1 MVSIN
6 NLELHLELIYYKLFN
21 RKNTLEEY
29 TKYENYTNLNEIETD
44 LKNTLEYKKLYDKF
58 SGSLVFDEIQCT
70 LQVTNLSEKH
80 YNGITLG
87 NGKIA
92 LLTNSSHNG
101 IENSYVT
108 IKYGEYDNIK
118 NKTNV
123 IKGFNF
129 TNISFDSI
137 DDSNKIIN
145 TEYVSP
151 YQTLY
156 MKQGVFTINYTVLIK
171 NSQALQ
177 IKKEIRVLRQYPYS
191 ILQTYYITNIDTEN
205 MINVPFYHYKSQDTN
220 TDISYTNNLIN
231 LTDDVFYHFFSAS
244 NETDA
249 IKLAMTSCYLFDKT
263 DNYKHNGYNV
273 FNDEK
278 KGYNKFTIKQI
289 NVNETIEF
297 SILSSM
303 MTSQDVNNP
312 LYETNKMLLNIIDKS
327 SSQIIQRHNE
337 EWLKLWESNIIIE
350 KKIGISE
357 EEDFDIK
364 VFNRTLK
371 LALFNIYCSIRDD
384 INVEINPFNLSTLDM
399 DGSTYWNGELWL
411 IPILLF
417 LKPKVAKTLIDYRY
431 LELEGAKRI
440 ALCNGYKGSKYP
452 SENDYASDTN
462 IYWAIQAPMNI
473 YNTALISINTWNYYR
488 VTKDMDWLI
497 TKGYKILKNNANFF
511 ENIIEADIVDG
522 VLKYDIKNVTSI
534 NSQISSQQNNSMTN
548 YFAIEALRVA
558 IESTYELNYKLDSRW
573 LTKYEGML
581 SNKNK
586 TLPIYDTITYNVNY
600 DLTQDNCTELF
611 VTTKEVEGVNVYTY
625 YKGNEENSN
634 NILGHIFGGYEGN
647 SNNMSS
653 YKLGIDSTLDYT
665 INISSNLE
673 SNPITF
679 TTKDDNNCI
688 VNVINANTS
697 NLNDVIGYYNGQV
710 QINGEQL
717 CSYGS
722 MYYNTS
728 NDIRYGN
735 TSENYGYNAFTSE
748 TSNINTSI
756 NNVIKINESFN
767 INSNVYYPEPYIF
780 MNPYYSKTLFTK
792 YLSNPFTT
800 DIIKDNMVFYSKRTA
815 IDYKENSL
823 NTLLESMMYNT
834 IAQNEGMY
842 YLKKNAT
849 QSAYHNALQIDKTS
863 TLEPWK
869 TMYNNK
875 SINEKTNGN
884 INDMSLS
891 SLFIFNMLTTIGG
904 LRIIGSINDA
914 RFYTEEFEITNKTGY
929 TMPTTWARMK
939 LTGIGINKED
949 YTIENSL
956 YN

>member
-129 TNISFDSI
+129 TNISFDSV

-327 SSQIIQRHNE
+327 SSQIIQRHT
-337 EWLKLWESNIIIE
+337 K
-350 KKIGISE
+350 
-357 EEDFDIK
+357 
-364 VFNRTLK
+364 
-371 LALFNIYCSIRDD
+371 
-384 INVEINPFNLSTLDM
+384 
-399 DGSTYWNGELWL
+399 NG
-411 IPILLF
+411 
-417 LKPKVAKTLIDYRY
+417 
-431 LELEGAKRI
+431 
-440 ALCNGYKGSKYP
+440 
-452 SENDYASDTN
+452 
-462 IYWAIQAPMNI
+462 
-473 YNTALISINTWNYYR
+473 
-488 VTKDMDWLI
+488 
-497 TKGYKILKNNANFF
+497 
-511 ENIIEADIVDG
+511 
-522 VLKYDIKNVTSI
+522 
-534 NSQISSQQNNSMTN
+534 
-548 YFAIEALRVA
+548 
-558 IESTYELNYKLDSRW
+558 
-573 LTKYEGML
+573 
-581 SNKNK
+581 
-586 TLPIYDTITYNVNY
+586 
-600 DLTQDNCTELF
+600 
-611 VTTKEVEGVNVYTY
+611 
-625 YKGNEENSN
+625 
-634 NILGHIFGGYEGN
+634 
-647 SNNMSS
+647 
-653 YKLGIDSTLDYT
+653 
-665 INISSNLE
+665 
-673 SNPITF
+673 
-679 TTKDDNNCI
+679 
-688 VNVINANTS
+688 
-697 NLNDVIGYYNGQV
+697 
-710 QINGEQL
+710 
-717 CSYGS
+717 
-722 MYYNTS
+722 
-728 NDIRYGN
+728 
-735 TSENYGYNAFTSE
+735 
-748 TSNINTSI
+748 
-756 NNVIKINESFN
+756 
-767 INSNVYYPEPYIF
+767 
-780 MNPYYSKTLFTK
+780 
-792 YLSNPFTT
+792 
-800 DIIKDNMVFYSKRTA
+800 
-815 IDYKENSL
+815 
-823 NTLLESMMYNT
+823 
-834 IAQNEGMY
+834 
-842 YLKKNAT
+842 
-849 QSAYHNALQIDKTS
+849 
-863 TLEPWK
+863 
-869 TMYNNK
+869 
-875 SINEKTNGN
+875 
-884 INDMSLS
+884 
-891 SLFIFNMLTTIGG
+891 
-904 LRIIGSINDA
+904 
-914 RFYTEEFEITNKTGY
+914 
-929 TMPTTWARMK
+929 
-939 LTGIGINKED
+939 
-949 YTIENSL
+949 
-956 YN
+956 